1 MRPPPSSGILQHI
14 RTSMSTA
21 SQNKNRGSLRWMF
34 GSFAEFS
41 RASGMSP
48 VATEERRML
57 PLGGGLKRSASFVIS
72 VDEVEVLVISFIIRS
87 TFYVNSFFYFLTLG
101 GTFWFHWD
109 ELYSFGT
116 FNLLL
121 VLFGSLFYFL
131 ELLGTLW
138 ALNVLLMSTIRCTSP
153 TPIPSQL

>member
-72 VDEVEVLVISFIIRS
+72 VDEVEVLDIIFNIRS
-87 TFYVNSFFYFLTLG
+87 TRSGHFLCQL
-101 GTFWFHWD
+101 
-109 ELYSFGT
+109 
-116 FNLLL
+116 
-121 VLFGSLFYFL
+121 LFYFS
-131 ELLGTLW
+131 TLVGSFW
-138 ALNVLLMSTIRCTSP
+138 FRWVPACTFLVLLICCWFYLVLCATF
-153 TPIPSQL
+153 